1 MKIEKN
7 DHKKDSAKTIKN
19 ELVNKQKKIT
29 LYGLNRKRE
38 NSEV

>member
-19 ELVNKQKKIT
+19 ELVNKQKIT
-29 LYGLNRKRE
+29 PYGLTRKWE

>member
-7 DHKKDSAKTIKN
+7 DHKKDNAKTIKN
-19 ELVNKQKKIT
+19 ELVNKQKIT